1 MIEAMNKKRYI
12 KPQMEEL
19 LDAGM
24 SLLAGSGM
32 GTQTENYSPARQQ
45 DNTFAD
51 DDDDNDELF

>member
-32 GTQTENYSPARQQ
+32 GIDDDQYIGSRQQ
-45 DNTFAD
+45 DNTFAED
-51 DDDDNDELF
+51 DDYEE

>member
-24 SLLAGSGM
+24 SLLAGSGK
-32 GTQTENYSPARQQ
+32 GSDTELYSPARQQ
-45 DNTFAD
+45 NNVFTED
-51 DDDDNDELF
+51 DDDYEE

>member
-24 SLLAGSGM
+24 SLLAGSTM
-32 GTQTENYSPARQQ
+32 GIDNDSLIPTRQQ
-45 DNTFAD
+45 DNTFAE

>member
-24 SLLAGSGM
+24 SLLAVSNMGIDNDQYIGS
-32 GTQTENYSPARQQ
+32 RQQ
-45 DNTFAD
+45 GNSFAE

>member
-1 MIEAMNKKRYI
+1 MNKKRYI

-32 GTQTENYSPARQQ
+32 GTETELYSPTRQQ
-45 DNTFAD
+45 GNTFAE
-51 DDDDNDELF
+51 DDDNYDE

>member
-32 GTQTENYSPARQQ
+32 GSDSELYNPARQQ
-45 DNTFAD
+45 DNFFAE
-51 DDDDNDELF
+51 DDNEYDE

>member
-1 MIEAMNKKRYI
+1 MNKKRYI

-32 GTQTENYSPARQQ
+32 GSDSELYNPARQQ
-45 DNTFAD
+45 DNFFAE
-51 DDDDNDELF
+51 DDNEYDE

>member
-24 SLLAGSGM
+24 SLLAGSAM
-32 GTQTENYSPARQQ
+32 GIDNDQYIGSRQQ
-45 DNTFAD
+45 DNVFAE

>member
-32 GTQTENYSPARQQ
+32 GSDTELYNPTRQQ

-51 DDDDNDELF
+51 DDDYYEE